1 MWTEA
6 DGDIL
11 FRWLFQ
17 LVMLMAVIAFVG
29 YEAISI
35 AVTHLTL
42 DEDARQVAVATR
54 SAYRDGRDVD
64 EATDAGLAEAE
75 EQGIKV
81 LDVTT
86 TGDDQALVFELE
98 RTASTLLVHR
108 IGWLDGLSVA
118 RASRSVPLSP

>member
-1 MWTEA
+1 MWNQA

-64 EATDAGLAEAE
+64 EAAEAGLAEAE
-75 EQGIKV
+75 EQGIEV
-81 LDVTT
+81 LEVTT
-86 TGDDQALVFELE
+86 TGDDEALVFELE
-98 RTASTLLVHR
+98 RPANTLLVHR
-108 IGWLDGLSVA
+108 IGWLDGWSVA